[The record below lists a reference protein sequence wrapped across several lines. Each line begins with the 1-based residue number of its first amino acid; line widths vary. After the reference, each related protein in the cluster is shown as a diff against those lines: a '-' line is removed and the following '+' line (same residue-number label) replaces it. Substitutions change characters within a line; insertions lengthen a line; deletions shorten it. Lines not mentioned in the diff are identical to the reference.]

1 MAKLSYKVSYY
12 IFYVLIALILVV
24 LGLFFM
30 VGYNNP
36 MGEHNAPE
44 HTETLMFLM
53 YAMLT
58 VCVLVTVLGGL
69 AQFAASLKD
78 DPKGAVKSLVA
89 VALFAAVLIGAYV
102 MGSEEPLTMADGSQ
116 FTDVTMLKLSD
127 MMIYAIYLLL
137 GVTGIAT
144 LVNLSGIFKR

>member
-12 IFYVLIALILVV
+12 IFYVLVVLILVT
-24 LGLFFM
+24 LGLFFG

-36 MGEHNAPE
+36 MGEYNAPE

-53 YAMLT
+53 YAMFA
-58 VCVLVTVLGGL
+58 VCVLVTVLGGI
-69 AQFAASLKD
+69 AQFFAGLKD
-78 DPKGAVKSLVA
+78 DPKGAMKSVLALV
-89 VALFAAVLIGAYV
+89 LFAAVLIGAYV
-102 MGSEEPLTMADGSQ
+102 MGSDEPLMMADGTE
-116 FTDVTMLKLSD
+116 FTDATMLKLSD

-137 GVTGIAT
+137 GVAGIAT

>member
-1 MAKLSYKVSYY
+1 
-12 IFYVLIALILVV
+12 
-24 LGLFFM
+24 M

-36 MGEHNAPE
+36 MGEYNAPE

-53 YAMLT
+53 YAMLA

-69 AQFAASLKD
+69 AQFATSLKD

-89 VALFAAVLIGAYV
+89 LALFAAVLIGAYV

>member
-12 IFYVLIALILVV
+12 IFYVLVALILVT
-24 LGLFFM
+24 LGLFFG

-36 MGEHNAPE
+36 MGEYNAPE

-53 YAMLT
+53 YAMFA
-58 VCVLVTVLGGL
+58 VCVLVTILGGL
-69 AQFAASLKD
+69 AQFATGLKD
-78 DPKGAVKSLVA
+78 DPKGAMKSVLALV
-89 VALFAAVLIGAYV
+89 LFAAVLIGAYV

-127 MMIYAIYLLL
+127 MMLYAIYLLL
-137 GVTGIAT
+137 TVTGVAT
-144 LVNLSGIFKR
+144 LINLSGIFKK

>member
-36 MGEHNAPE
+36 MGEYNAPE
-44 HTETLMFLM
+44 HTETLMLLM
-53 YAMLT
+53 YAMLA
-58 VCVLVTVLGGL
+58 VCVLVTVVGGL
-69 AQFAASLKD
+69 VQFALSLKD

-89 VALFAAVLIGAYV
+89 LALFAAALIGAYV
-102 MGSEEPLTMADGSQ
+102 MGSDEPLTMADGSQ
-116 FTDVTMLKLSD
+116 FTDATMLKLSD

-137 GVTGIAT
+137 GVTGVAT

>member
-24 LGLFFM
+24 LGLFFG
-30 VGYNNP
+30 VGYDNP
-36 MGEHNAPE
+36 MGEYNAPE
-44 HTETLMFLM
+44 HTETLIYLM
-53 YAMLT
+53 YALFA

-69 AQFAASLKD
+69 AQFGTSLKD
-78 DPKGAVKSLVA
+78 DPKGAIKSLLALV
-89 VALFAAVLIGAYV
+89 LFAGVLVGAYV
-102 MGSEEPLTMADGSQ
+102 MGSDQPLVMADGTE
-116 FTDVTMLKLSD
+116 FTDATMLKLSD

-137 GVTGIAT
+137 GVAGVAT

>member
-1 MAKLSYKVSYY
+1 MKPLPRN
-12 IFYVLIALILVV
+12 
-24 LGLFFM
+24 G
-30 VGYNNP
+30 
-36 MGEHNAPE
+36 
-44 HTETLMFLM
+44 
-53 YAMLT
+53 
-58 VCVLVTVLGGL
+58 LVTVLGGL
-69 AQFAASLKD
+69 AQFATSLKD

-89 VALFAAVLIGAYV
+89 LALFAAVLIGAYV

-137 GVTGIAT
+137 TVAGVAT

>member
-12 IFYVLIALILVV
+12 IFYVLIALILIV

-36 MGEHNAPE
+36 MGEYNAPE

-53 YAMLT
+53 YAMLA

-69 AQFAASLKD
+69 AQFATSLKD

-89 VALFAAVLIGAYV
+89 LALFAAVLIGAYV

>member
-36 MGEHNAPE
+36 MGEYNAPE

-53 YAMLT
+53 YAMLA

-69 AQFAASLKD
+69 AQFATSLKD

-89 VALFAAVLIGAYV
+89 LALFAAVLIGAYV

-137 GVTGIAT
+137 AVAGVAT

>member
-12 IFYVLIALILVV
+12 IFYVLVVLILVT
-24 LGLFFM
+24 LGLFFG

-36 MGEHNAPE
+36 MGEYNAPE

-53 YAMLT
+53 YAMLA

-69 AQFAASLKD
+69 VQFAMSLKD
-78 DPKGAVKSLVA
+78 DPKGAVKTLVA
-89 VALFAAVLIGAYV
+89 LALFAAALIGAYV
-102 MGSEEPLTMADGSQ
+102 MGSDEPLTMADGSQ
-116 FTDVTMLKLSD
+116 FTDATMLKLSD

-137 GVTGIAT
+137 GVTGVAT

>member
-12 IFYVLIALILVV
+12 IFYVLIALILIV

-36 MGEHNAPE
+36 MGEYNAPE

-69 AQFAASLKD
+69 AQFATSLKD

-89 VALFAAVLIGAYV
+89 LALFAAVLIGAYV

>member
-36 MGEHNAPE
+36 MGEYNAPE

-53 YAMLT
+53 YAMLA

-69 AQFAASLKD
+69 AQFATSLKD

-89 VALFAAVLIGAYV
+89 LALFAAVLIGAYV

-127 MMIYAIYLLL
+127 MMIYAIYLLF

>member
-12 IFYVLIALILVV
+12 IFYVLVALILVV
-24 LGLFFM
+24 LGMFFG

-44 HTETLMFLM
+44 HTETLIFLM
-53 YAMLT
+53 YALFA

-69 AQFAASLKD
+69 AQFVIGLKD
-78 DPKGAVKSLVA
+78 DPKGAVKSIFAIV
-89 VALFAAVLIGAYV
+89 LFAAVLGGTYA
-102 MGSEEPLTMADGSQ
+102 MGSAEPITKGDGTL
-116 FTDVTMLKLSD
+116 FEDATMLKITD
-127 MMIYAIYLLL
+127 MMIYSIYLLL
-137 GVTGIAT
+137 TVAGVAT

>member
-36 MGEHNAPE
+36 MGEYNAPE

-69 AQFAASLKD
+69 AQFATGLKD
-78 DPKGAVKSLVA
+78 DPKGAMKSVLALV
-89 VALFAAVLIGAYV
+89 LFAAVLIGAYV
-102 MGSEEPLTMADGSQ
+102 MGSDEPLMMADGTE

-127 MMIYAIYLLL
+127 MMLYAIYLLV
-137 GVTGIAT
+137 GVAGVAT
-144 LVNLSGIFKR
+144 LVNLSGIFKK

>member
-24 LGLFFM
+24 LGMFFG

-36 MGEHNAPE
+36 MGEYNAPE
-44 HTETLMFLM
+44 HTETLIFLM
-53 YAMLT
+53 YALFAI
-58 VCVLVTVLGGL
+58 CVLVTVLGGL
-69 AQFAASLKD
+69 AQFVTGLKD
-78 DPKGAVKSLVA
+78 DPKGAMKSLA
-89 VALFAAVLIGAYV
+89 ALILFAAVLVGAYV
-102 MGSEEPLTMADGSQ
+102 MGSDEPLMMADGTE
-116 FTDVTMLKLSD
+116 FTDATMLKLSD

-137 GVTGIAT
+137 GVAGVAT

>member
-12 IFYVLIALILVV
+12 IFYVLIALILIV

-36 MGEHNAPE
+36 MGEYNAPE

-53 YAMLT
+53 YAMLA

-89 VALFAAVLIGAYV
+89 LALFAAVLIGAYV

-137 GVTGIAT
+137 TVAGVAT

>member
-1 MAKLSYKVSYY
+1 
-12 IFYVLIALILVV
+12 
-24 LGLFFM
+24 M

-36 MGEHNAPE
+36 MGEYNAPE

-69 AQFAASLKD
+69 AQFATSLKD

-89 VALFAAVLIGAYV
+89 LALFAAVLIGAYV

>member
-30 VGYNNP
+30 VGYNDP
-36 MGEHNAPE
+36 MGEYNAPE

-53 YAMLT
+53 YAMLA

-69 AQFAASLKD
+69 AQFATSLKD

-89 VALFAAVLIGAYV
+89 LALFAAVLVAAYV

-137 GVTGIAT
+137 TVAGVAT